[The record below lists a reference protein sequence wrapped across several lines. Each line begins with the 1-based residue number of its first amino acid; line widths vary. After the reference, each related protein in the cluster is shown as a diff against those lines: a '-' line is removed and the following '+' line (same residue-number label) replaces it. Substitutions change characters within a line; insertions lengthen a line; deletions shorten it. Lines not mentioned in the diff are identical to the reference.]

1 MRGML
6 FHIHFTTGNTS
17 VSPVQ
22 LSGIAESEL
31 VHIATEE

>member
-6 FHIHFTTGNTS
+6 FHIHFTTGNIS
-17 VSPVQ
+17 ASPVQ
-22 LSGIAESEL
+22 LSCIAESEP